1 MPDLHTRIVIRRPS
15 GKVEIIGRHGQHDPH
30 KMAKTFE
37 QMGLGTVLAVRH
49 EMSQPVLPNQK
60 VTKSKPIKM
69 RHTTLA
75 IHQMSK

>member
-15 GKVEIIGRHGQHDPH
+15 DKVEIIGRHGQHDPH

-49 EMSQPVLPNQK
+49 EMSQPVLPNQQPSK
-60 VTKSKPIKM
+60 TKPVQR
-69 RHTTLA
+69 RHMTLA